1 MFIFV
6 YMRKHLNILLAV
18 TAITILFSFPL
29 ISLAQKHPGQSPFPK
44 PKNVIIMIGDGM
56 GFNCVKA
63 ADYFYGP
70 MQFEAFPVRVASAT
84 YPAKSG
90 SSDDKDSSKLT
101 WATGYNPSLAWKD
114 SAYLHRDFTESAAAA
129 TALATGRKTYN
140 NVIGL
145 SVNNDT
151 LMNLCELA
159 KSLGKS
165 AGVITSVPFSH
176 ATPAG
181 FVAHNKS
188 RSHYPELAEYML
200 FSSRCDLVMGCGNP
214 EFDDNG
220 ILQNGNWKSS
230 KYVAD
235 SMLWLSLK
243 SGSGIQTSFI
253 VNEKIFQVKDVDFDR
268 NPDPWTVITS
278 EKDFSKLMSGKTPK
292 RVLGIPEV
300 YSTLQQGRDLG
311 KNETK
316 DSSPFTMPLNKNL
329 PSLAEMVRGGLNV
342 LDNNQKGFFVM
353 IEGGA
358 IDWANHSNQK
368 GRMLEEMKS
377 FSDAVDTVINWVNK
391 HSNWNETLLIVTADH
406 ESGDLWGGPTFT
418 PVKDNGRNVMPGLA
432 YNSTN
437 HTNALVGIW
446 AKGAGAEMYNLM
458 AGEMDPVRGLFIQN
472 IAIPQLIFM
481 MWGKPSTF

>member
-1 MFIFV
+1 MRYLKRSLFI
-6 YMRKHLNILLAV
+6 AG
-18 TAITILFSFPL
+18 L
-29 ISLAQKHPGQSPFPK
+29 IIPSLIISQYSAAQKHTGTTSFPK
-44 PKNVIIMIGDGM
+44 PKNVILMIGDGM
-56 GFNCVKA
+56 GYNCVKA
-63 ADYFYGP
+63 AEYYYGP
-70 MQFEAFPVRVASAT
+70 MQFTGFPVKLASAT
-84 YPAKSG
+84 YPAKTG
-90 SSDDKDSSKLT
+90 SSDDKDTSKLT
-101 WATGYNPSLAWKD
+101 WSAGYNPALAWKD

-129 TALATGRKTYN
+129 TALSTGRKTYN

-159 KSLGKS
+159 KSMGKS
-165 AGVITSVPFSH
+165 AGVISTVPFAH

-188 RSHYPELAEYML
+188 RTHYTELAEYML
-200 FSSRCDLVMGCGNP
+200 FSSRCDLIMGCGNP

-220 ILQNGNWKSS
+220 IARNGKWMNP

-253 VNEKIFQVKDVDFDR
+253 VNDKIYQVTDVSGDR
-268 NPDPWTVITS
+268 IPDPWTVITN
-278 EKDFSKLMSGKTPK
+278 EKDFRKLMSGKTPK
-292 RVLGIPEV
+292 RVLGVPEV
-300 YSTLQQGRDLG
+300 YSTLQQGRDFG
-311 KNETK
+311 KNETN
-316 DSSPFTMPLNKNL
+316 DTPPFTKPLNKNL
-329 PSLAEMVRGGLNV
+329 PSLAIMVKGGLNV
-342 LDNNQKGFFVM
+342 LDNNPKGFFMM

-377 FSDAVDTVINWVNK
+377 FNEAVDTVIAWVNK
-391 HSNWNETLLIVTADH
+391 NSNWNETLLIVTADH

-418 PVKDNGRNVMPGLA
+418 PVKDNGKNVMPGLA
-432 YNSTN
+432 YNSKT

-446 AKGAGAEMYNLM
+446 AKGAGAEMYNVM

-472 IAIPQLIFM
+472 TAIPQLIFM
-481 MWGKPSTF
+481 MWGKPPTF